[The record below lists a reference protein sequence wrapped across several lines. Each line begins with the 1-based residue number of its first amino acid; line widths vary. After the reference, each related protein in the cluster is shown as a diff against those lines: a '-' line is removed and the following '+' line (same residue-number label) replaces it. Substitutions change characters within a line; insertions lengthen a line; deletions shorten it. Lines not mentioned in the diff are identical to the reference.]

1 MRYSLGYVA
10 SPLPGDERF
19 AGMISLPYLSRA
31 TDEDHPRGVVS
42 IKFRS
47 VGSQSSGVGKYA
59 QPSGQ
64 HGRLYNSNG
73 YFNAG
78 TSIGISE
85 GEVDSIAA
93 TEYLG
98 LPTMGVPG
106 ANGWRDEWKII
117 MKDFTSVLIFADGDQ
132 PGKQFA
138 YDVADAVGW
147 RSRVIECPD
156 GEDVSSMCAAGRASE
171 LLALMST
178 SNQDD
183 EA

>member
-64 HGRLYNSNG
+64 HGRLFNSNA
-73 YFNAG
+73 YFQAS

-93 TEYLG
+93 SEYLG

-106 ANGWRDEWKII
+106 ANGWRDEWKIL
-117 MKDFTSVLIFADGDQ
+117 MKDFVTVFVFADGDAA
-132 PGKQFA
+132 GEKFA
-138 YDVADAVGW
+138 YETADAIGW
-147 RSRVIECPD
+147 RSRVVSCPE

-171 LLALMST
+171 LLALMTT
-178 SNQDD
+178 SNPED